1 MNLFT
6 SLFALTS
13 RVRHAVCQ
21 SKASEKSW
29 GFFDHTK
36 SKCRVDQAQR
46 IHRSKHRLS
55 STYQWLVDP
64 ALRALIH
71 PTAIYSVHAPIREL
85 LTAELANKTRR
96 AEMHT
101 IFNQV
106 SAGLSSA
113 LRSARYALR
122 PNTGAALQ
130 GISEGVGITLRRYAS
145 LGRLSVTP
153 NRLANFSPALS
164 KK

>member
-6 SLFALTS
+6 SFLVLTLS
-13 RVRHAVCQ
+13 VRHAVYY
-21 SKASEKSW
+21 SKASEQSW
-29 GFFDHTK
+29 DCFDHTK
-36 SKCRVDQAQR
+36 SKCRVDQAMR
-46 IHRSKHRLS
+46 IHHSKHRLS
-55 STYQWLVDP
+55 FTSNSLVDP

-71 PTAIYSVHAPIREL
+71 PTAIYSVHAPIGDL
-85 LTAELANKTRR
+85 LSTELANKTRR
-96 AEMHT
+96 AEIHT

-113 LRSARYALR
+113 LRSARYAWR
-122 PNTGAALQ
+122 PNIGAALQ
-130 GISEGVGITLRRYAS
+130 DISEGVGIILWPYAS

-153 NRLANFSPALS
+153 NRLADFSPELS